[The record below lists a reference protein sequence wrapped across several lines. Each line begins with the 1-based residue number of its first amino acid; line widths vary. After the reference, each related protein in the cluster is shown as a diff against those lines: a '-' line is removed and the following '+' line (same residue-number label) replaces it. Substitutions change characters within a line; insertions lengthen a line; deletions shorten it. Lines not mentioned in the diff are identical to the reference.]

1 MNLGKYTRR
10 DLLGLAALALG
21 GARASG
27 TPPKRVLVG
36 IGLLGGNDS
45 NNLVVPL
52 DPRTYKAYANGRGEL
67 ALPVSS
73 LIPVRSARLKSTFGL
88 PKDAPELAGLYRRKA
103 LAVVANVGD
112 VLRPTTK
119 TEYYADWL
127 SGMAED
133 AGSHIAS
140 SKMQFLAG
148 GWVVPRWWS
157 GLLKESAETFDK
169 EVFKFGN
176 GMTAAWEDSSR
187 IAGARLDNP
196 TLLKAVDSVRI
207 RTNFPGSGI
216 GGELLRAVKLAYAG
230 ADLGVENQIV
240 TCVMSGWNTHEYE
253 MEWLAR
259 LYGELSQALSAFY
272 DATVELGMER
282 QVTAFTWSEFNR
294 ALAPNDT
301 HGAEHGFGGHQLV
314 VGGSVAGGEIYGTF
328 PSLELRGPDDVS
340 GHGSWLPSTSTVQY
354 AATFANWF
362 GLSAEEQKALWPTLA
377 SFRVT
382 NLGFLK

>member
-1 MNLGKYTRR
+1 MKHTRR
-10 DLLGLAALALG
+10 DLLGLAGLALG
-21 GARASG
+21 CARASG
-27 TPPKRVLVG
+27 APLQRVLVG

-52 DPRTYKAYANGRGEL
+52 DPRKYKAYSAGRGEL
-67 ALPVSS
+67 ALPVSA
-73 LIPVRSARLKSTFGL
+73 LLPVQSARLKSTFGL
-88 PKDAPELAGLYRRKA
+88 PKDAPELAALYRRKA

-112 VLRPTTK
+112 VLRPISK
-119 TEYYADWL
+119 TEYFADWQAGL
-127 SGMAED
+127 FED

-169 EVFKFGN
+169 QVFKFRN
-176 GMTAAWEDSSR
+176 GMTVAWEDDSR

-196 TLLKAVDSVRI
+196 TLLKAVDSVQV
-207 RTNFPGSGI
+207 RTNFPGTGI
-216 GGELLRAVKLAYAG
+216 GEELLRAVKLAYSG
-230 ADLGVENQIV
+230 ADLGVENQLI
-240 TCVMSGWNTHEYE
+240 TCVMSGWNTQEYE

-272 DATVELGMER
+272 DATVELGIER

-314 VGGSVAGGEIYGTF
+314 VGGSVAGGEIYGAF

-354 AATFANWF
+354 AATLASWF
-362 GLSAEEQKALWPTLA
+362 GLSAEEQQALWPTLA